1 MRSCVRSC
9 LYVTVP
15 RSFYATAFLC
25 NGLRSLRN
33 CLFLQLFRAVFTEL
47 FSCSCFGQ
55 FTQLLVF
62 TTVSLSLSNCLFLQ
76 LFRAV
81 YATVFMQLFRA
92 IYATACL
99 CNLVQSCCLHLLAQP
114 SAQRYWLYYACSLN
128 LLLVACVSCLYLSKC
143 YPLNHHSAWCPLP
156 LFYGPHIFL
165 TGTPSFDLIVLPARD
180 VSPLVIEEFSN
191 ELRHY
196 PNPQKNFVLAG
207 SRVSAVATYS
217 RSLFTDRVKCQR
229 RYPKGALLMSPLT
242 TPFGPS
248 YIPGLWSPE

>member
-1 MRSCVRSC
+1 
-9 LYVTVP
+9 
-15 RSFYATAFLC
+15 
-25 NGLRSLRN
+25 
-33 CLFLQLFRAVFTEL
+33 
-47 FSCSCFGQ
+47 
-55 FTQLLVF
+55 
-62 TTVSLSLSNCLFLQ
+62 
-76 LFRAV
+76 
-81 YATVFMQLFRA
+81 MQLFRA

-229 RYPKGALLMSPLT
+229 RYPKGALLMSPLM